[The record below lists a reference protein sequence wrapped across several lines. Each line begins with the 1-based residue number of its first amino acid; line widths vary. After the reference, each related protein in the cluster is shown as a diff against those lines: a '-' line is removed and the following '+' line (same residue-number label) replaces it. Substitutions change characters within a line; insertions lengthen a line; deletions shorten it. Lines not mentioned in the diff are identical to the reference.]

1 MQKPHQSSAAAA
13 AAAAAFQ
20 LTLSQRKRSV
30 YSDTHRER
38 KRGKEKGLPNK
49 RTSSSPLKSHFAG
62 REPVRAAKSTP
73 DQTDV
78 LFPRFRRALVCFPVL
93 SRVARAAKRAESCCR
108 CRALRSSCFIND
120 ALSSQVNS
128 PARARARV
136 SLYTLPPRPAFSHVA
151 QRDYDFT
158 TSSPLARRQRLYS
171 RGISRLRLVCSPG
184 NLEESAQVALPIH
197 TSGPAHSPFLLGTH
211 AAATRWAVFS
221 ESASRLESKPIPFS
235 WRGREGDYR
244 QMGAISADVY
254 EPLSS
259 KREILSK
266 NSLSIPPALSL
277 ARL

>member
-128 PARARARV
+128 PARARAR
-136 SLYTLPPRPAFSHVA
+136 LLIYTPSAAGVF
-151 QRDYDFT
+151 
-158 TSSPLARRQRLYS
+158 AR
-171 RGISRLRLVCSPG
+171 GTARLRLYDVLSSRTATKALLERNFEAPACLLSGKFGRERASGSANTHEWPG
-184 NLEESAQVALPIH
+184 
-197 TSGPAHSPFLLGTH
+197 
-211 AAATRWAVFS
+211 
-221 ESASRLESKPIPFS
+221 PFS
-235 WRGREGDYR
+235 VSTRYTRGRDT
-244 QMGAISADVY
+244 MG
-254 EPLSS
+254 
-259 KREILSK
+259 
-266 NSLSIPPALSL
+266 
-277 ARL
+277 RLF